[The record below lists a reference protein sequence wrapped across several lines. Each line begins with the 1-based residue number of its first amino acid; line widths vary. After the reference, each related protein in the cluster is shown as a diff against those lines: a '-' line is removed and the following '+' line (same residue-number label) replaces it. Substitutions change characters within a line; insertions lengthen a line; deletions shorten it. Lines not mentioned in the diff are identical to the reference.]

1 MLEMSS
7 SSTVRISRA
16 LSAAVLTGTLGYR
29 LVQNPLWVLGFFTI
43 QSNIMI
49 WMWWVIQAAAP
60 RSRHAKVLDD
70 ARTKGG
76 LLLYILITAVI
87 YQLLLASRFSDA
99 PPLEMFVLQMHHAIV
114 PLLFLI
120 DWSFFPRT
128 GSSIPCSSRCLPI
141 WLVYPVVYGIY
152 VLSEG
157 RITGRSRYPFL
168 PEGRLAEIGAAEIV
182 PLFGIVSFFFI
193 LGSLI
198 ILADRRIISRRDHSD
213 ASQRKSE

>member
-1 MLEMSS
+1 MQ
-7 SSTVRISRA
+7 
-16 LSAAVLTGTLGYR
+16 AV
-29 LVQNPLWVLGFFTI
+29 
-43 QSNIMI
+43 
-49 WMWWVIQAAAP
+49 AP
-60 RSRHAKVLDD
+60 GSRHAKVLDD

-120 DWSFFPRT
+120 DWLFFPRT
-128 GSSIPCSSRCLPI
+128 GSSTLCSSLCLPL
-141 WLVYPVVYGIY
+141 WLVYPVAYGIY

-157 RITGRSRYPFL
+157 RITARARYPFL
-168 PEGRLAEIGAAEIV
+168 PKGHLAEIGLAEIV
-182 PLFGIVSFFFI
+182 PLLGIVSFFI
-193 LGSLI
+193 LLGSLI
-198 ILADRRIISRRDHSD
+198 ILTDRRIISRRDHSD